1 MSNSIQSVITFLEE
15 TNDPRVAYFS
25 YSVDDTGDYGAIRA
39 NKEGLRLYAME
50 LLKKSMEM
58 ERRQDS
64 FPLAFSPSEWM
75 VSDAGYDL
83 IAYVQPQY
91 GSRDVILS
99 GVVDKLTS

>member
-1 MSNSIQSVITFLEE
+1 MSNSTQSVISFLEE
-15 TNDPRVAYFS
+15 TNDPKVAYFS
-25 YSVDDTGDYGAIRA
+25 WSVDETGDYGVIRA

-58 ERRQDS
+58 ETRQDGQS
-64 FPLAFSPSEWM
+64 LAFDSHEWV

-91 GSRDVILS
+91 ESRDVILS
-99 GVVDKLTS
+99 TSVS

>member
-58 ERRQDS
+58 ERRFLFEKKKANSS
-64 FPLAFSPSEWM
+64 FL
-75 VSDAGYDL
+75 
-83 IAYVQPQY
+83 
-91 GSRDVILS
+91 
-99 GVVDKLTS
+99 